1 MLECGERLPWVTMES
16 VGIML
21 QLLVFV
27 GVIYGIVRFFFG
39 SRRQRKLKQEMQE
52 ARMKAQIT
60 RHNRYMHY
68 VAVEEA
74 KERDEHSLLE
84 CAFMEPK
91 IGSKYTVCPGGKFVI
106 AYCFNYYPPGKVKDE
121 DPACAANRSMIWD
134 FKLGNYQTAH
144 VLAVDFIRGHFSRRE
159 LGDMV
164 LCVIPASTVEKND
177 RRYRRF
183 CDAVCADTGIENG
196 FDFIHIMYDREN
208 SRQEK
213 QKKTTENLSFS
224 DKVNGK
230 VVLLFDDIYTRG
242 TSFSQCAEAL
252 TRRGAVDV
260 LGLFLGKTIG

>member
-1 MLECGERLPWVTMES
+1 MEAIGML
-16 VGIML
+16 L
-21 QLLVFV
+21 QLVLFV
-27 GVIYGIVRFFFG
+27 GVIYGIARFFFG
-39 SRRQRKLKQEMQE
+39 SRKERKLKREMQE

-68 VAVEEA
+68 VAIEEA
-74 KERDEHSLLE
+74 KEREELGILNS
-84 CAFMEPK
+84 AFMEPK
-91 IGSKYTVCPGGKFVI
+91 IGSKFTVTPAGKYVI
-106 AYCFNYYPPGKVKDE
+106 SYCFDYYPPRKVKDE
-121 DPACAANRSMIWD
+121 DPACAANRSMVWD

-144 VLAVDFIRGHFSRRE
+144 VLVVDFIRGHFSRRE
-159 LGDMV
+159 LSDMV
-164 LCVIPASTVEKND
+164 FCVIPASTVEKND

-260 LGLFLGKTIG
+260 FGLFLGKTIG

>member
-1 MLECGERLPWVTMES
+1 MPSILNSDGYTYMEAIGML
-16 VGIML
+16 L
-21 QLLVFV
+21 QLVLFV
-27 GVIYGIVRFFFG
+27 GVIYGIARFFFG
-39 SRRQRKLKQEMQE
+39 SRKERKLK
-52 ARMKAQIT
+52 
-60 RHNRYMHY
+60 
-68 VAVEEA
+68 
-74 KERDEHSLLE
+74 
-84 CAFMEPK
+84 
-91 IGSKYTVCPGGKFVI
+91 
-106 AYCFNYYPPGKVKDE
+106 
-121 DPACAANRSMIWD
+121 
-134 FKLGNYQTAH
+134 
-144 VLAVDFIRGHFSRRE
+144 
-159 LGDMV
+159 
-164 LCVIPASTVEKND
+164 VEKND